1 MCDGAQTNGD
11 GNAILRLWQFCC
23 VEKGDKKMAT
33 DPNITAPIALRPAEE
48 RLRIAITAVPV
59 QTGVATKYWLELVQ
73 YPPGSARSL
82 WLFVGGG
89 WKHLDNPN
97 EGIQISVQAA
107 FCECPERLE
116 VAVWYQGD
124 IIVGLVVRSK

>member
-1 MCDGAQTNGD
+1 
-11 GNAILRLWQFCC
+11 
-23 VEKGDKKMAT
+23 MANE
-33 DPNITAPIALRPAEE
+33 NITAPIAIKPTEE
-48 RLRIAITAVPV
+48 RQRIAIAAAPL
-59 QTGVATKYWLELVQ
+59 QTGVATKYWLELVP

-82 WLFVGGG
+82 WLFVGGA

-97 EGIQISVQAA
+97 EGTQISVQAA

-124 IIVGLVVRSK
+124 VIVGLVVRSK